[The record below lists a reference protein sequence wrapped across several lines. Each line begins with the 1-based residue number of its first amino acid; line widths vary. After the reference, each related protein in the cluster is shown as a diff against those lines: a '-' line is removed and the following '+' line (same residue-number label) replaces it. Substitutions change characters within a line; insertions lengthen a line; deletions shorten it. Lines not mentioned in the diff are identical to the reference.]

1 MSSLGKGFNLERG
14 IIASPGIINRLPQG
28 FQMQRSLTIE
38 ELQYYILYWDK
49 VVIPGNNLVYIGLPD
64 EDLLLQA
71 GAIERPR
78 VGFQGSFQGDQ
89 VTDAIMSCQSL
100 VAKELV
106 KDKSVDWVIHQFGG
120 ESVFPNGFSQR
131 RNVIRVDLSG
141 VLPVPAENINV
152 YEILEFK
159 NQRKD
164 ELKQLHAY
172 LDSVYELVLSAPDQE
187 LAHRRAISD
196 LSNAINDLESVCKE
210 RFKHTKKYDITT
222 ELNLNGKDI
231 SVGAASGVI
240 IDFFATGMTIP
251 IATVAGAI
259 LSTLKVSAKAANT
272 FQPASHNTKLA
283 FLSQAKNEGLL

>member
-1 MSSLGKGFNLERG
+1 MSSSGKEFNLERG

-49 VVIPGNNLVYIGLPD
+49 IVIPGNNLVYIGLPE

-120 ESVFPNGFSQR
+120 DSLFPNDFNQR

-141 VLPVPAENINV
+141 VLPVPAENINI

-159 NQRKD
+159 NRRKD

-187 LAHRRAISD
+187 LAHRKAISD
-196 LSNAINDLESVCKE
+196 LSNAINDLDSVFKE
-210 RFKHTKKYDITT
+210 RFENTKKYDITA

-231 SVGAASGVI
+231 SVGAASGAI

-283 FLSQAKNEGLL
+283 FLSKAKSEGLL

>member
-1 MSSLGKGFNLERG
+1 MSSSGKEFNLERG
-14 IIASPGIINRLPQG
+14 IIASPGIINRLQQG

-49 VVIPGNNLVYIGLPD
+49 IVIPGNNLVYIGLPE

-120 ESVFPNGFSQR
+120 DSLFPDGFNQR

-141 VLPVPAENINV
+141 VLPVPAENI

-159 NQRKD
+159 NRRKD

-187 LAHRRAISD
+187 LAHRKAISD
-196 LSNAINDLESVCKE
+196 LSNAINDLDTVFKE
-210 RFKHTKKYDITT
+210 RFENTKKYDITA

-231 SVGAASGVI
+231 SVGAASGAI

-283 FLSQAKNEGLL
+283 FLSKAKSEGLL

>member
-1 MSSLGKGFNLERG
+1 MNSSGKEFNLERG
-14 IIASPGIINRLPQG
+14 IIASPGIINRLQQG

-49 VVIPGNNLVYIGLPD
+49 IVIPGNNLVYIGLPE

-120 ESVFPNGFSQR
+120 DSLFPDGFNQR

-141 VLPVPAENINV
+141 VLPVPAENINI

-159 NQRKD
+159 NRRKD

-187 LAHRRAISD
+187 LAHRKAISD
-196 LSNAINDLESVCKE
+196 LSNAINDLDTVFKE
-210 RFKHTKKYDITT
+210 RFENTKKYDITA

-231 SVGAASGVI
+231 SVGAASGAI

-283 FLSQAKNEGLL
+283 FLSKAKSEGLL

>member
-1 MSSLGKGFNLERG
+1 MERG
-14 IIASPGIINRLPQG
+14 IIASPGIINRLQQG

-49 VVIPGNNLVYIGLPD
+49 IVIPGNNLVYIGLPE

-120 ESVFPNGFSQR
+120 DSLFPDGFNQR

-141 VLPVPAENINV
+141 VLPVPAENINI

-159 NQRKD
+159 NRRKD

-187 LAHRRAISD
+187 LAHRKAISD
-196 LSNAINDLESVCKE
+196 LSNAINDLDTVFKE
-210 RFKHTKKYDITT
+210 RFENTKKYDITA

-231 SVGAASGVI
+231 SVGAASGAI

-283 FLSQAKNEGLL
+283 FLSKAKSEGLL

>member
-1 MSSLGKGFNLERG
+1 MSSSGKEFNLERG
-14 IIASPGIINRLPQG
+14 IIASPGIINRLQQG

-49 VVIPGNNLVYIGLPD
+49 IVIPGNNLVYIGLPE

-120 ESVFPNGFSQR
+120 DSLFPDGFNQR

-141 VLPVPAENINV
+141 VLPVPAENINI

-159 NQRKD
+159 NRRKD

-187 LAHRRAISD
+187 LAHRKAISD
-196 LSNAINDLESVCKE
+196 LSNAINDLDTVFKE
-210 RFKHTKKYDITT
+210 RFENTKKYDITA

-231 SVGAASGVI
+231 SVGAASGAI

-283 FLSQAKNEGLL
+283 FLSKAKSEGLL